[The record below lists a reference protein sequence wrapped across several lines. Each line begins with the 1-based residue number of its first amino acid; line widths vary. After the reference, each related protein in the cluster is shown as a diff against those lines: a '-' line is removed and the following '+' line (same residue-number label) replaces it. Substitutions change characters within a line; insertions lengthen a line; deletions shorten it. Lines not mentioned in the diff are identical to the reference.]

1 MKIYFGGT
9 EIKAWRTLLINEKVP
24 CASLSF
30 VGLTRRIQNTTDWSI
45 ADNYPGQQVFLDSGG
60 YTYNKDITSYTREQA
75 VETSNKYKEF
85 VTANIDRLSLVSE
98 FDAQQL
104 GYDYIKEARDW
115 FYNSL
120 PPDKFMPIWHTEYG
134 FDELETLC
142 SVYEVVGI
150 CREDMHDDTI
160 IPALNAAANRYG
172 TRLHGVAITSK
183 NTMQEVAWDSVSS
196 MSWLSPSVYGDTI
209 VWTGRELK
217 RYPRDYKANAR
228 KKHRTLFI
236 DHGFDAEKIESD
248 DSQELLRLSLWSWQE
263 FTNSIVAPHGRNNKD
278 RNPESPGTAVDIQGG
293 QTWNG
298 NRSPAITNRRETM
311 TIPVMGLSSYEVKT
325 EEGTEQVP
333 FIITRSESMRACN
346 TCFLR
351 DKCPGFEPDANCL
364 YNMPIEVKTKPQLEA
379 LQAALIE
386 MQTHRVMFMQMAED
400 IEGGYADPNL
410 SSEMDRLQRMIS
422 KKVDADKIRLS
433 SYQEVELPSPGPG
446 IFESLFGADA
456 SAKVQALPASVKA
469 DDIIKDSEIYDA
481 ELINE

>member
-1 MKIYFGGT
+1 
-9 EIKAWRTLLINEKVP
+9 
-24 CASLSF
+24 
-30 VGLTRRIQNTTDWSI
+30 
-45 ADNYPGQQVFLDSGG
+45 VFLDSGG

-75 VETSNKYKEF
+75 VETSRQYQAF

-98 FDAQQL
+98 FDAQQM
-104 GYDYIKEARDW
+104 GYDYIKEARDR
-115 FYNSL
+115 FYNNL
-120 PPDKFMPIWHTEYG
+120 PSEKFMPIWHTEYG
-134 FDELETLC
+134 LDELESMC
-142 SVYEVVGI
+142 SSYDVVGI

-160 IPALNAAANRYG
+160 IPALNAAVNRYG

-183 NTMQEVAWDSVSS
+183 GTMQEVAWDSVSS

-228 KKHRTLFI
+228 KKHRTLFL
-236 DHGFDAEKIESD
+236 DHGFDVQKIEND

-263 FTNSIVAPHGRNNKD
+263 FTNSIVAPHGRNNQG
-278 RNPESPGTAVDIQGG
+278 RNQEAPGTAVDIQGG
-293 QTWNG
+293 QTGNA
-298 NRSPAITNRRETM
+298 NRSPAILNRRETT
-311 TIPVMGLSSYEVKT
+311 TIPVMGLSSYEIKT

-333 FIITRSESMRACN
+333 FITTRSESMRACN

-351 DKCPGFEPDANCL
+351 DKCPGFEADANCL

-456 SAKVQALPASVKA
+456 SAKVQALPAPIKA
-469 DDIIKDSEIYDA
+469 DDVIKDSEIYEA
-481 ELINE
+481 ELLDD